1 MGEPHVI
8 VHVPIQLFGINLS
21 ITNFVVMLLIAA
33 ALTFLFLAGAAWA
46 LRPTGEGRFPNLVE
60 ALLDFVRENISD
72 AFMGH
77 HGAKWF
83 PFVATVFF
91 FILFNNLLGLVP
103 IPGYFHAGTSNL
115 NVTSTMAIL
124 VFLIVQGVAVKQHG
138 LKYYLGLLF
147 PKSAPGWLRFSLMP
161 FIELIGVF
169 ARPFSLAIRLFANMT
184 AGHQIILVLLTGE
197 LVGVTWMLHQGIIWK
212 FLWPAPLVGVII
224 MDGFEIFVAFIQ
236 AFIFALLTALYL
248 GEALEESH

>member
-1 MGEPHVI
+1 MGEHHVI
-8 VHVPIQLFGINLS
+8 VHIPIELFGLNLS
-21 ITNFVVMLLIAA
+21 ITNFVVILCLGSL
-33 ALTFLFLAGAAWA
+33 LTFLFLVGAARA
-46 LRPTGEGRFPNLVE
+46 VKVTGTGRFPNLVE
-60 ALLDFVRENISD
+60 AMLDFVRENISD

-103 IPGYFHAGTSNL
+103 LPGYFHAGTSNL
-115 NVTSTMAIL
+115 NVTAVLAIV
-124 VFLIVQGVAVKQHG
+124 VFLVVQAVAVKQHG

-147 PKSAPGWLRFSLMP
+147 PKTAPAWLRFSLMP

-184 AGHQIILVLLTGE
+184 AGHQIIVVLLTGE
-197 LVGVTWMLHQGIIWK
+197 LIGVTYLLKQGVLMKI
-212 FLWPAPLVGVII
+212 LSPLPLLGVIV

>member
-1 MGEPHVI
+1 MGEHHVI
-8 VHVPIQLFGINLS
+8 VHIPIELFGLNLS
-21 ITNFVVMLLIAA
+21 VTNFVVILCLASL
-33 ALTFLFLAGAAWA
+33 LTFLFLAGAASA
-46 LRPTGEGRFPNLVE
+46 IKMTGAGRFPNLVE

-77 HGAKWF
+77 HGSKWF

-115 NVTSTMAIL
+115 NVTATLAII
-124 VFLIVQGVAVKQHG
+124 VFLIVQAVAVKQHG
-138 LKYYLGLLF
+138 LKYYVGLLF
-147 PKSAPGWLRFSLMP
+147 PKSAPPWLRFTLMP

-184 AGHQIILVLLTGE
+184 AGHQIVIVLVTGE
-197 LVGVTWMLHQGIIWK
+197 LIGITWMLSHGFWK
-212 FLWPAPLVGVII
+212 LVAPAPFVGVVI
-224 MDGFEIFVAFIQ
+224 MDAFEIFVAFIQ

>member
-1 MGEPHVI
+1 MGEHHVI
-8 VHVPIQLFGINLS
+8 VHIPIVLFGLNLS
-21 ITNFVVMLLIAA
+21 ITNFVVIICLGAL
-33 ALTFLFLAGAAWA
+33 LTFLFLVGAARA
-46 LRPTGEGRFPNLVE
+46 VNVTGTGRFPNLVE
-60 ALLDFVRENISD
+60 AMLDFVRENIAE
-72 AFMGH
+72 AFMGE

-103 IPGYFHAGTSNL
+103 IPSYFHAGTSNL
-115 NVTSTMAIL
+115 NVTAVLAIV
-124 VFLIVQGVAVKQHG
+124 VFLVVQAVAVKQHG
-138 LKYYLGLLF
+138 LKYYVGLLF
-147 PKSAPGWLRFSLMP
+147 PKTAPAWLRFTLMP

-184 AGHQIILVLLTGE
+184 AGHQIIVVLLTGE
-197 LVGVTWMLHQGIIWK
+197 LIGVTYLLRQGFFMK
-212 FLWPAPLVGVII
+212 LLSPLPLIGVIV
-224 MDGFEIFVAFIQ
+224 MGGFEIFVAFIQ

>member
-1 MGEPHVI
+1 MGEHHEI
-8 VHVPIQLFGINLS
+8 VHFALNVGGVDLS
-21 ITNFVVMLLIAA
+21 ITNNVVMLWLAS
-33 ALTFLFLAGAAWA
+33 ALTFLFLVGAARA
-46 LRPTGEGRFPNLVE
+46 VTVTGTGRLPNLVE
-60 ALLDFVRENISD
+60 AMLDFVRENISE

-103 IPGYFHAGTSNL
+103 LPGYFRAGTSNL
-115 NVTSTMAIL
+115 NVTAVLAIV
-124 VFLIVQGVAVKQHG
+124 VFLVVQAVAVKQHG
-138 LKYYLGLLF
+138 LKCYLGLLF
-147 PKSAPGWLRFSLMP
+147 PKTAPAWLRFSLMP
-161 FIELIGVF
+161 FIELIGIF

-184 AGHQIILVLLTGE
+184 AGHQIIVVLLTGE
-197 LVGVTWMLHQGIIWK
+197 LIGVTYLLKQGVFMKI
-212 FLWPAPLVGVII
+212 LSPLPLLGVIV
-224 MDGFEIFVAFIQ
+224 MDGFEIFVAFVQ

>member
-1 MGEPHVI
+1 MGEHHVI
-8 VHVPIQLFGINLS
+8 VHKMIELFGLNLS
-21 ITNFVVMLLIAA
+21 ITNFVVILWLAA
-33 ALTFLFLAGAAWA
+33 LLTFLFLVGAARA
-46 LRPTGEGRFPNLVE
+46 VNETGTGRFANLVE
-60 ALLDFVRENISD
+60 SMLDFVRENVSD

-83 PFVATVFF
+83 PFVATIFF
-91 FILFNNLLGLVP
+91 FILFNNLAGLIP
-103 IPGYFHAGTSNL
+103 IPSYFHAGTSNL
-115 NVTSTMAIL
+115 NVTAVLAIV
-124 VFLIVQGVAVKQHG
+124 VFLVVQAVAVKQHG
-138 LKYYLGLLF
+138 LKYYVGLLF
-147 PKSAPGWLRFSLMP
+147 PKSAPSWLRFTLMP

-197 LVGVTWMLHQGIIWK
+197 LIGVTYLLQQGFFMK
-212 FLWPAPLVGVII
+212 LLAPLPLVGVIV

>member
-1 MGEPHVI
+1 MGEHHVI
-8 VHVPIQLFGINLS
+8 VHIPLQLFGINLS
-21 ITNFVVMLLIAA
+21 VTNFVVILCLASL
-33 ALTFLFLAGAAWA
+33 LTFLFLVSAARA
-46 LRPTGEGRFPNLVE
+46 VNVTGTGRLPNLAE
-60 ALLDFVRENISD
+60 SLLDFVRENISD

-77 HGAKWF
+77 HGDKWF
-83 PFVATVFF
+83 PFVATIFF
-91 FILFNNLLGLVP
+91 YILFNNLLGLTP

-115 NVTSTMAIL
+115 NVTTTLAIV
-124 VFLIVQGVAVKQHG
+124 VFLVVQIVAVKTHG
-138 LKYYLGLLF
+138 LKYYVSLLF
-147 PKSAPGWLRFSLMP
+147 PKSAPPWLRFTLMP

-184 AGHQIILVLLTGE
+184 AGHQIILVLLTGD
-197 LVGVTWMLHQGIIWK
+197 LIGVNYLLNQGIFMKI
-212 FLWPAPLVGVII
+212 LAPVPLVGVIV

>member
-8 VHVPIQLFGINLS
+8 VHIPFQLLGINLS
-21 ITNFVVMLLIAA
+21 ITNFVVILWIGALLSF
-33 ALTFLFLAGAAWA
+33 FLLAGAAWA
-46 LRPTGEGRFPNLVE
+46 VTSTGTGRLPNLVE
-60 ALLDFVRENISD
+60 SLLEFVRENISD

-91 FILFNNLLGLVP
+91 YILFNNLLGLMP

-115 NVTSTMAIL
+115 NVTATLAII
-124 VFLIVQGVAVKQHG
+124 VFLVVQAAAIKTHG
-138 LKYYLGLLF
+138 LKYYVGLLF
-147 PKSAPGWLRFSLMP
+147 PKTAPPWLRFSLMP

-184 AGHQIILVLLTGE
+184 AGHQIILVLLAGD
-197 LVGVTWMLHQGIIWK
+197 LIGVTYLLHHGIVAKIA
-212 FLWPAPLVGVII
+212 APVPLLFAIV